1 MSFTPF
7 KGSRY
12 LRETQAPPGNGECLL
27 SAFWMGSVT
36 FVQHSLVTVFQ
47 FRVWRIGGL
56 LLWLIF
62 QTAEKPL
69 ADRWMAKWKD
79 RGTLK
84 NLMCTS
90 CLFDLFCKLWY
101 ITYKRPINIFCVY
114 RYMRTTRNYVPS
126 WKRWPWLWQP
136 QRLLHGPRNGATRQ
150 KCRHVSFPKLYIAC
164 TEVVLF
170 AGLGIWNQALESWIP
185 QTYWK
190 LWRFSDVGTA
200 WFAGIAV

>member
-1 MSFTPF
+1 MSVCSQHFGWAQSPLSSTHLSLCSNSGF
-7 KGSRY
+7 GELVDYYYDWYSR
-12 LRETQAPPGNGECLL
+12 LRKN
-27 SAFWMGSVT
+27 
-36 FVQHSLVTVFQ
+36 
-47 FRVWRIGGL
+47 
-56 LLWLIF
+56 LWLID
-62 QTAEKPL
+62 EWPNERIVEHWRIWCVPPVYL
-69 ADRWMAKWKD
+69 IY
-79 RGTLK
+79 L
-84 NLMCTS
+84 
-90 CLFDLFCKLWY
+90 CKLWY

-136 QRLLHGPRNGATRQ
+136 QRLLHGPRNGATRRQ

-190 LWRFSDVGTA
+190 LWRFSDVATA